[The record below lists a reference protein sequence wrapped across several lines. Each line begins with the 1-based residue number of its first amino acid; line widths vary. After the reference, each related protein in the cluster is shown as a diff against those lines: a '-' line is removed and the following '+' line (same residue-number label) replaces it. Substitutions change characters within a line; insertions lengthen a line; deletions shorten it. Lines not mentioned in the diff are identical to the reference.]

1 MQQRAGAPM
10 LRQAEETAQWDVED
24 EKENDRHRRVRR
36 SAALAPYVYSR

>member
-1 MQQRAGAPM
+1 M